1 MIRILLVD
9 DHALFRQPLAFM
21 LEREPDMTV
30 AGQAGTLA
38 EARQVIQS
46 AGSVDVAV
54 VDLGLPD
61 GDGVELIRD
70 LRALNPHALV
80 LVVTAQAD
88 RQRWAE
94 ALEAGAAGVLHKSA
108 SLDQIIDAIRRLH
121 AGGHL
126 LSPAEL
132 LELLRLA
139 GERRA
144 RDLEARAALGRLT
157 PRERDV
163 LQALAEGLSDKEI
176 AQRLHISV
184 ETVRTHMVNI
194 LGKLGVESRLQALV
208 VALRHGFVRIE

>member
-1 MIRILLVD
+1 M
-9 DHALFRQPLAFM
+9 
-21 LEREPDMTV
+21 
-30 AGQAGTLA
+30 
-38 EARQVIQS
+38 
-46 AGSVDVAV
+46 

-80 LVVTAQAD
+80 LVVTARAD
-88 RQRWAE
+88 RERWAE
-94 ALEAGAAGVLHKSA
+94 AIEAGAAGVLHKSA
-108 SLDQIIDAIRRLH
+108 SLDQIIGAIRRLH
-121 AGGHL
+121 AGEHL

-144 RDLEARAALGRLT
+144 RDLEARVALGRLT

-194 LGKLGVESRLQALV
+194 LGKLGVDSRLQALV

>member
-1 MIRILLVD
+1 VIRILLVD

-30 AGQAGTLA
+30 TGQAGTLA
-38 EARQVIQS
+38 EARQAIQS
-46 AGSVDVAV
+46 AGSVDVAI

-132 LELLRLA
+132 LGLLRLA
-139 GERRA
+139 SERRT
-144 RDLEARAALGRLT
+144 RDAVARAALGKLT

-208 VALRHGFVRIE
+208 MALRHGFVRIE

>member
-1 MIRILLVD
+1 VIRILLVD

-30 AGQAGTLA
+30 TGQAGTLA
-38 EARQVIQS
+38 EARQAIQS
-46 AGSVDVAV
+46 AGSVDVAI

-108 SLDQIIDAIRRLH
+108 SLDQIVDAIRRLH
-121 AGGHL
+121 AGEHL
-126 LSPAEL
+126 LSPGEL

-208 VALRHGFVRIE
+208 VALRHGFVTIE

>member
-9 DHALFRQPLAFM
+9 DHALFRQPLSFM

-38 EARQVIQS
+38 EARRAVQS
-46 AGSVDVAV
+46 AGGVDVAV

-88 RQRWAE
+88 RWRWAE

-121 AGGHL
+121 AGEYL
-126 LSPAEL
+126 LSPGEL

-144 RDLEARAALGRLT
+144 RDAGARAALGKLT

-176 AQRLHISV
+176 AQHLHISV

-194 LGKLGVESRLQALV
+194 LGKLGVESRLQALI
-208 VALRHGFVRIE
+208 VALRHGFVKIE